1 MAEIGRSTLA
11 ALVRAVVAR
20 AGFVHPA
27 DRCTALVE
35 ATLWALVA
43 IRTVNKSGWCNAR
56 CKPDEQQRRLDGG
69 RSGDARSGPELGPSD
84 FGFSDD
90 RFTRLYTVFQVDSAW
105 SQSPSQACW
114 AILPDDPP

>member
-56 CKPDEQQRRLDGG
+56 CKPDEQQRRPDEN
-69 RSGDARSGPELGPSD
+69 RSGDARSGV
-84 FGFSDD
+84 
-90 RFTRLYTVFQVDSAW
+90 TNYQ
-105 SQSPSQACW
+105 
-114 AILPDDPP
+114 

>member
-1 MAEIGRSTLA
+1 MAEIGRSALA
-11 ALVRAVVAR
+11 ALVLVMVAR

-56 CKPDEQQRRLDGG
+56 CKPDEQQRRLDEG
-69 RSGDARSGPELGPSD
+69 RSGDARSGPEQRPEARPDEGPPGAGRSRSGPRERALRD
-84 FGFSDD
+84 ND
-90 RFTRLYTVFQVDSAW
+90 
-105 SQSPSQACW
+105 
-114 AILPDDPP
+114 